1 MENTG
6 GDVMSIE
13 NHNRKSRLI
22 IAYADLAEAQK
33 AVGDE
38 RTRIAILE
46 GKMTTADIKTA
57 RAVKR

>member
-1 MENTG
+1 MKT
-6 GDVMSIE
+6 SIE
-13 NHNRKSRLI
+13 NHNRKSRVI

-33 AVGDE
+33 AVADE

-57 RAVKR
+57 KDVKR

>member
-6 GDVMSIE
+6 GMKTSIE
-13 NHNRKSRLI
+13 NRSRKSRLI
-22 IAYADLAEAQK
+22 IAYADLAEAHK
-33 AVGDE
+33 AVADE

-57 RAVKR
+57 RDVKR